1 MKLNYAFIEAFVKGF
16 ALRPKARSARF
27 SVIQPILGDFSASTG
42 AKSAAERVN
51 KLGRSNF
58 PRHQMSDL
66 RDDFPGEKPH

>member
-1 MKLNYAFIEAFVKGF
+1 
-16 ALRPKARSARF
+16 
-27 SVIQPILGDFSASTG
+27 VIQPILGDFSASTG